1 MKKIVLL
8 FATGS
13 IICTSCS
20 LFKKSQTAEN
30 GKQEKTQVS
39 APDGFTATP
48 SGLKYK
54 ITNKGTG
61 TIKPNAGDKV
71 EVHYTGKFLNDTV
84 FDSSYKR
91 GKPLPFYIGK
101 GMVIKG
107 WDEGIAMLNE
117 GDKATFIIP
126 PEIGYGARQM
136 GSIPPNSTLVFDVE
150 LIKITP
156 KIKPAAFD
164 TKGKDTVTTA
174 SGLKYIIVQEGT
186 GRVPFQGAQVT
197 VHYTG
202 FFKDG
207 NVFDSSVERGNPFTF
222 SVGKGQVIKGWDE
235 ACQTLKTGTK
245 ARLLIPW
252 NLAYGE
258 RGMGQ
263 VIPPKSDLIFDIEII
278 EYK

>member
-13 IICTSCS
+13 IIFTSCS

-126 PEIGYGARQM
+126 PEIGYGNQKM
-136 GSIPPNSTLVFDVE
+136 GPIPPNSTLIFNLE
-150 LIKITP
+150 LLEVIQGP
-156 KIKPAAFD
+156 RPAD
-164 TKGKDTVTTA
+164 MTGKDTITTE
-174 SGLKYIIVQEGT
+174 SGLKYILYQQLLLQKL
-186 GRVPFQGAQVT
+186 PFHT
-197 VHYTG
+197 
-202 FFKDG
+202 KK
-207 NVFDSSVERGNPFTF
+207 RTF
-222 SVGKGQVIKGWDE
+222 
-235 ACQTLKTGTK
+235 
-245 ARLLIPW
+245 LL
-252 NLAYGE
+252 L
-258 RGMGQ
+258 
-263 VIPPKSDLIFDIEII
+263 
-278 EYK
+278 